1 MKTYTL
7 LSILLFMAPLAYSQ
21 GLNSAASYI
30 RSNYEKEYEV
40 TIRKHA
46 LDKWETD
53 YTMVVYE
60 INRQSDAIIELIEKF
75 ESKYTNI
82 AFNAIR
88 KWSFRGYENI
98 NIRQWEKIDTF
109 GLKQLISM
117 HCDWTMVLYEYNNQV
132 KARESF

>member
-7 LSILLFMAPLAYSQ
+7 LFILLFIAPWAYSQ
-21 GLNSAASYI
+21 GLNATASHI
-30 RSNYEKEYEV
+30 RNNYEKEYEA

-46 LDKWETD
+46 LDKWEND

-60 INRQSDAIIELIEKF
+60 INKQSEALIDLIGKF
-75 ESKYTNI
+75 EGKYTNI
-82 AFNAIR
+82 AYNAIK
-88 KWSFRGYENI
+88 KWSFRGYENL
-98 NIRQWEKIDTF
+98 NIQQWEKIETF